1 MPIIGLERYIKTV
14 LKMPSEGIRS
24 ELITRLNNMS
34 GLSGTPMSPLL
45 TRWIQSNIGLF
56 AVQKIQNYVAG
67 GFSPDELRR
76 FNGVF
81 PDTFEGSVI
90 RNELYD
96 ALTGGGVIAP
106 VANFSGSPTTV
117 YAGDT
122 VSFTD
127 LSTNTPTSWSW
138 AFTGGTPTT
147 STTQNPAVVY
157 NTAGTYGVDLTAS
170 NAGGSDPESK
180 PNYIAVDPYLLDLY
194 PSAVAAYS
202 IRRLSSTY
210 TGPAIRVRRSSD
222 NTEQDIGFVS
232 IDLDTTAL
240 SSFVGPGSGFV
251 TIWYDQSGNS
261 KDNIQTTSTQQPRIV
276 NGGSIEL
283 VNGKPSIYFDGSN
296 DYVETN
302 ATINIGTT
310 ISSFTVGRLSRNHT
324 TYSRFINGKK
334 DQIYYIGTDASE
346 NIVSGYGNNF
356 TWSAITANSVT
367 TWLNTQRIVTSLNNG
382 TDSQFVD
389 GVAKTPR
396 AAAMAAFNNNIIIG
410 GMYYNGVN
418 VPTYDQAW
426 QGTIQEY
433 IVYNTYQ
440 SAQRVGIETNIN
452 SYFNIY
458 P

>member
-1 MPIIGLERYIKTV
+1 
-14 LKMPSEGIRS
+14 
-24 ELITRLNNMS
+24 MS